1 MKPICH
7 LNIDIPVIQE
17 NFVFPSI
24 EGIDPASWKYFEK
37 IPVTSILSKE
47 IMDFFNTVG
56 LFPFPGCLL
65 FYAPPGAKLN
75 LHKDGGG
82 TNAWAMNWSLTE
94 NKSGM
99 IWFNELNQGT
109 ASIVHSRTT
118 PTRFTS
124 YRDEDLE
131 EFYREEIGYPS
142 LVKIGIPHGGFN
154 NSDKGAWL
162 LSVRF
167 QNMFPFEYICSE
179 LKKFSNN

>member
-7 LNIDIPVIQE
+7 LNIDIPVLQE
-17 NFVFPSI
+17 TFVFPNVDNV
-24 EGIDPASWKYFEK
+24 DPSTWRYFEK
-37 IPVTSILSKE
+37 IPTETTLSKE
-47 IMDFFNTVG
+47 IKQFFIANG

-82 TNAWAMNWSLTE
+82 PNAWAMNWSLT
-94 NKSGM
+94 KDKAGM
-99 IWFNELNQGT
+99 IWFNELNKGVEKVVY
-109 ASIVHSRTT
+109 ANTT
-118 PTRFTS
+118 PTAFTS
-124 YRDEDLE
+124 YKDEDLE